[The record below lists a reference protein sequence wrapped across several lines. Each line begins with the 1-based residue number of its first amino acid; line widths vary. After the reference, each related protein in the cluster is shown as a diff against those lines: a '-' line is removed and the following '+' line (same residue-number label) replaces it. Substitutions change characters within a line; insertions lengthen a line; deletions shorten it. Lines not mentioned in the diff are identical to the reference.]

1 MWIVNLSLTD
11 MNKPFLTNRILLWV
25 VSLLCWACPAKQ
37 AVEPATTLK
46 MAAQLGK
53 YIVYVQN
60 QEQTDLQNVSLELKA
75 PVNGLRLD
83 TFQYM
88 IEGISLRAGTRD
100 SFYYQDFMD
109 RKRGGY
115 HYPLS
120 IVNKPTTLNAKARV
134 GAQMLSLQIK
144 F

>member
-1 MWIVNLSLTD
+1 

-25 VSLLCWACPAKQ
+25 LPLLCWACPAKQ
-37 AVEPATTLK
+37 PVEPATTLK
-46 MAAQLGK
+46 MTAQLGK

-60 QEQTDLQNVSLELKA
+60 QEQTDLQNVRLELKA

-83 TFQYM
+83 TFQYV
-88 IEGISLRAGTRD
+88 IDRLTLRAGGRD
-100 SFYYQDFMD
+100 SFYYQDFID
-109 RKRGGY
+109 NNRGGY

-120 IVNKPTTLNAKARV
+120 IINKPASMNVQAQRGTETL
-134 GAQMLSLQIK
+134 LFQIK